1 MIYDICVIGGGIV
14 GLATAMRFLEVH
26 PDTSILLIEKEND
39 VARHQTGHNSGV
51 IHAGIYYDPGSLKAK
66 LCREGLTATM
76 AFCKAQGVRFE
87 QCGKLIVATSS
98 IEQARLNAL
107 YDRASVNGLK
117 LKHIDRKSLETLEPN
132 IRGTAALL
140 SPETGIVDYR
150 QLALKMAELI
160 SAKGGEI
167 VVGRKVDRINEKSNL
182 VEIGAGDSWWQAR
195 KLVVCAGLQADRLAR
210 IAGLNVDFRIVPFR
224 GEYFQL
230 PPQKSGIIK
239 HLIYP
244 VPDPALP
251 FLGVHLTKMIDGS
264 VTVGPN
270 AVIGF
275 AREGY
280 PKFSINLSDIASYIG
295 FSGFWK
301 LIWTHRLHALNELK
315 ASLLRPAYLAKCQ
328 KYCPQLTTSDLLPYP
343 AGIRAQVVKKNGV
356 AVHDFL
362 FGETDR
368 MLHVFNAPSPAA
380 TSAIPIGRMIAEKCI
395 RGYV

>member
-14 GLATAMRFLEVH
+14 GLATAMRLLEVH
-26 PDTSILLIEKEND
+26 LDSSILLIEKEND

-66 LCREGLTATM
+66 LCREGLTATL

-87 QCGKLIVATSS
+87 QCGKLVVATSS
-98 IEQARLNAL
+98 IEEARLNAL

-150 QLALKMAELI
+150 ELALKMAELI
-160 SAKGGEI
+160 SEKGGEI
-167 VVGRKVDRINEKSNL
+167 VFCKKVDRIKEKSNL

-270 AVIGF
+270 AVLGF

-280 PKFSINLSDIASYIG
+280 PKFSINLGDVASSTC

-301 LIWTHRLHALNELK
+301 LIWRHRLHAFNELK
-315 ASLLRPAYLAKCQ
+315 ASLWRPAYLAECQ
-328 KYCPQLTTSDLLPYP
+328 KYCPQLNTSDLLPYP

-395 RGYV
+395 RG